1 MSDFYAEDLPIGE
14 ALLRRKGIV
23 LECSASHLNSLCQ
36 RVEAGKADVA
46 DFVIAQ
52 SDYEM
57 ARDDF
62 RETLANVT
70 GQSAAW
76 IERVLA
82 L

>member
-1 MSDFYAEDLPIGE
+1 MTEFYEEELPIGE

-23 LECSASHLNSLCQ
+23 VECAASHLNSLCQ

-46 DFVIAQ
+46 DFTIAQ
-52 SDYEM
+52 ADYEM

-76 IERVLA
+76 VERVLS